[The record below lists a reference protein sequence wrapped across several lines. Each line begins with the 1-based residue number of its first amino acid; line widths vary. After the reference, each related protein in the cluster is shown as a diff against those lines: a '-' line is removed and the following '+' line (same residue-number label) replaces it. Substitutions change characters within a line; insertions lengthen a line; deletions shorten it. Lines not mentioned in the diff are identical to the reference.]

1 MLTLFVFGSGSCGN
15 CYYLKADDD
24 ALIID
29 AGVGIRRMKR
39 NVLEYGIKLNTL
51 KALLITHDHADHVK
65 NAGII
70 SKDYNLDVYATQAVH
85 DGIDRSFMIKQKV
98 DLHHKK
104 IISPNEPFVVS
115 NFEITPF
122 SLPHDASE
130 NVGYMIKHREDTF
143 VIMTDVGDI
152 TDNVKEYIGK
162 ANHLVIEA
170 NYDPEMLRVGRY
182 PDMLKERIK
191 SGSGH
196 LSNQQTA
203 EALAKNLHE
212 NLQNVW
218 LCHLS
223 EENNH
228 PELAKK
234 TVETI
239 LRSFGIIAGKD
250 FKLDVLRR
258 KTPSGPFTLAD

>member
-15 CYYLKADDD
+15 CYYLKSDNE
-24 ALIID
+24 ALLID

-39 NVLEYGIKLNTL
+39 NMSEYGIKMNTV

-65 NAGII
+65 NAGTI
-70 SKDYNLDVYATQAVH
+70 SKEYNLDVYATSKVH
-85 DGIDRSFMIKQKV
+85 DGINHSYMIKQKV
-98 DLHHKK
+98 DDSRRKV
-104 IISPNEPFVVS
+104 ITDGITFQIGNFV
-115 NFEITPF
+115 ITPF
-122 SLPHDASE
+122 LIPHDSNE
-130 NVGYMIKHREDTF
+130 NVGYCIRYGEQTF
-143 VIMTDVGDI
+143 CLMTDVGDV
-152 TDNVKEYIGK
+152 TDNVNHYIGE

-182 PDMLKERIK
+182 PDVLKKRIVN
-191 SGSGH
+191 GNGH
-196 LSNQQTA
+196 LSNHQTA
-203 EALAKNLHE
+203 STLSANFHE
-212 NLQNVW
+212 NLRDVW

-234 TVETI
+234 TVETH

-250 FKLDVLRR
+250 FRLEVLRR
-258 KTPSGPFTLAD
+258 KVPSGPFELL